1 MKAIKLNG
9 RFIGGILERTVKF
22 AKVSSANIRKAQIR
36 NVQPKPTSGIR
47 WIIIMGKM
55 TPPSEDPATTRPRAA
70 PRFSK
75 NHVDA

>member
-9 RFIGGILERTVKF
+9 RFVGGIRERTVKF
-22 AKVSSANIRKAQIR
+22 AKLSIANIRKAQIR
-36 NVQPKPTSGIR
+36 SVQPKPTSGSR
-47 WIIIMGKM
+47 WIIMMGKM

-75 NHVDA
+75 NQVDV